1 MDVFEANSNRVVDV
15 TSAAAVQTNAAR
27 AAMVAKAAELA
38 KARAAALAKAVPA
51 VGQAK
56 AAALAKAVPA
66 VGQAKAAA
74 LAKAKAAALA
84 KAKAAVLAKSAP
96 VNIDDLKVEQVKHCG
111 LECMITST
119 CGVLLCTRVADSSGR
134 KLHCYFEL
142 VRPKHQVFLSRA
154 PAIPG
159 SVTR

>member
-1 MDVFEANSNRVVDV
+1 MTSFNRIQDTPALDVFEANSNRVVDV

-56 AAALAKAVPA
+56 AAALAKA
-66 VGQAKAAA
+66 KAAA
-74 LAKAKAAALA
+74 IA

>member
-38 KARAAALAKAVPA
+38 KAR
-51 VGQAK
+51 

>member
-38 KARAAALAKAVPA
+38 KAR
-51 VGQAK
+51 

-154 PAIPG
+154 PPTALSISERYLEFPF
-159 SVTR
+159 